1 MRHGLRR
8 MAARLKPRRQTRKFI
23 GRLLGEHF
31 AGHVP
36 AQLFRIVEDRVQ
48 DREFFR
54 VGEIV
59 QSEIEGFR

>member
-36 AQLFRIVEDRVQ
+36 AQFFRIVEDRVQ